1 MSTYRSGAFN
11 ANRGYDVFVTR
22 GKRVLLLLVAAVL
35 VPQLAWA
42 NGASEAFSRTSLALI
57 LMITLADACGF
68 LFERLGLPEL
78 VGEISA
84 GILLGNLALL
94 GIDFNFTALLRD
106 SEFMTYS
113 SELALVL
120 LLFLVGLESDMR
132 DLLKV
137 GRNATTV
144 AFAGVALPV
153 LLGLGTATALG
164 INGGLQGWFVGAM
177 LAATSVGITAKLLEA
192 QGKLKSPSGEVILG
206 AAVIDDVLGI
216 LLLAILASVAAS
228 GEFQLSALAIIIA
241 KAMLFFG
248 GAIFIGQRLMPQM
261 VHMVAITK
269 HASIWTG
276 FAFCLALGFAEL
288 ASFAGLAPLIGAFVA
303 GLLLD
308 DVYFR
313 VGATLQK
320 HTLEELIR
328 PISDI
333 LISIFFVGVGA
344 QVQLEVLADSNILLT
359 IAALT
364 TVAIVAK
371 AAAGYMVKGEGF
383 DRLGI
388 GFGMVPRGEVGLVFA
403 AFAFSHG
410 IFMPRTYTAL
420 VMVVLLTTVIGPAL
434 LKPRL
439 ARF

>member
-1 MSTYRSGAFN
+1 MGKALLG
-11 ANRGYDVFVTR
+11 RGGR
-22 GKRVLLLLVAAVL
+22 ILLLLTAAVL
-35 VPQLAWA
+35 IPSVAWA

-78 VGEISA
+78 VGEICA

-94 GIDFNFTALLRD
+94 GIDFNFSALLRD
-106 SEFMTYS
+106 SEFMTYAA
-113 SELALVL
+113 ELALVL
-120 LLFLVGLESDMR
+120 LLFLVGLESDMK

-137 GRNATTV
+137 GRNATAV
-144 AFAGVALPV
+144 ATAGVLLPV

-177 LAATSVGITAKLLEA
+177 LAATSVGITAKLLDA

-216 LLLAILASVAAS
+216 LLLAVLASIAAS
-228 GEFQLSALAIIIA
+228 GEFAWSSMLLIVAEALLFFALAIV
-241 KAMLFFG
+241 
-248 GAIFIGQRLMPQM
+248 IGQRLMPEM
-261 VHMVAITK
+261 IHMVAITK
-269 HASIWTG
+269 HASVWTG
-276 FAFCLALGFAEL
+276 FAFCLALGSAQL
-288 ASFAGLAPLIGAFVA
+288 ASLAGLAPLIGAFVA
-303 GLLLD
+303 GLILD

-313 VGATLQK
+313 VGASLQK

-333 LISIFFVGVGA
+333 FISIFFVYIGA
-344 QVQLEVLADSNILLT
+344 QVQLEVLADPKIVLIIL
-359 IAALT
+359 ALT
-364 TVAIVAK
+364 AVAVLSK
-371 AAAGYMVKGEGF
+371 SLAGFLVKGPGF

-388 GFGMVPRGEVGLVFA
+388 GLGMVPRGEVGLVFA
-403 AFAFSHG
+403 SFAFAQG
-410 IFMPRTYTAL
+410 IFQPSVYSAL

-434 LKPRL
+434 LKARL
-439 ARF
+439 KHF

>member
-1 MSTYRSGAFN
+1 LFRDIDCN
-11 ANRGYDVFVTR
+11 HERRIFVTR
-22 GKRVLLLLVAAVL
+22 GKRTLLLLVAAAL
-35 VPQLAWA
+35 LPSLAWA
-42 NGASEAFSRTSLALI
+42 SGASEVFTRTSLALI

-120 LLFLVGLESDMR
+120 LLFLVGVDSDMKE
-132 DLLKV
+132 LLKV
-137 GRNATTV
+137 GRNAATV

-164 INGGLQGWFVGAM
+164 ISGGIQGWFVGAM

-216 LLLAILASVAAS
+216 LLLAVLASVAAS
-228 GEFQLSALAIIIA
+228 GEFQWSALVIIVA
-241 KAMLFFG
+241 KALLFFG
-248 GAIFIGQRLMPQM
+248 GALFIGQRLMPHM

-288 ASFAGLAPLIGAFVA
+288 AALAGLAPLIGAFVA

-344 QVQLEVLADSNILLT
+344 QVQLEVLADSAILLT
-359 IAALT
+359 IVALT
-364 TVAIVAK
+364 LVAIGSK
-371 AAAGYMVKGEGF
+371 TIAGYMVKGRGF

-403 AFAFSHG
+403 AFAFSHR
-410 IFMPRTYTAL
+410 IFMPKTYTAL
-420 VMVVLLTTVIGPAL
+420 VMVVLLTTIIGPAL

-439 ARF
+439 SRF

>member
-1 MSTYRSGAFN
+1 M
-11 ANRGYDVFVTR
+11 
-22 GKRVLLLLVAAVL
+22 
-35 VPQLAWA
+35 
-42 NGASEAFSRTSLALI
+42 
-57 LMITLADACGF
+57 
-68 LFERLGLPEL
+68 
-78 VGEISA
+78 GEISA

-137 GRNATTV
+137 GRNATSV
-144 AFAGVALPV
+144 AFAGVILPV
-153 LLGLGTATALG
+153 LMGLGAATALG

-216 LLLAILASVAAS
+216 LLLAVLASIAVS
-228 GEFQLSALAIIIA
+228 GEFELSALFVIIA
-241 KAMLFFG
+241 KALLFFG
-248 GAIFIGQRLMPQM
+248 GALFIGQRLMPQM
-261 VHMVAITK
+261 IHMVAITK

-288 ASFAGLAPLIGAFVA
+288 AALAGLAPLIGAFVA

-333 LISIFFVGVGA
+333 MISIFFVGVGA
-344 QVQLEVLADSNILLT
+344 QVQLEVLADPGIVLT
-359 IAALT
+359 IVVLT
-364 TVAIVAK
+364 LVAIVSKGATGYLAK
-371 AAAGYMVKGEGF
+371 GPGL

-388 GFGMVPRGEVGLVFA
+388 GLGMIPRGEVGLVFA
-403 AFAFSHG
+403 AFAFAQG
-410 IFMPRTYTAL
+410 VFLPDTYTAL
-420 VMVVLLTTVIGPAL
+420 VMVVLLSSIIGPAL

-439 ARF
+439 TRF

>member
-1 MSTYRSGAFN
+1 MLFK
-11 ANRGYDVFVTR
+11 RGHR
-22 GKRVLLLLVAAVL
+22 ILLLLVAAAL
-35 VPQLAWA
+35 LPSMAWA
-42 NGASEAFSRTSLALI
+42 SGASESFTRTSLALI

-84 GILLGNLALL
+84 GILLGNLALI
-94 GIDFNFTALLRD
+94 GIDFNFTALLRS

-132 DLLKV
+132 DLLRV
-137 GRNATTV
+137 GRNATAV
-144 AFAGVALPV
+144 AVGGVLLPV
-153 LLGLGTATALG
+153 LMGLGAAAVVG

-177 LAATSVGITAKLLEA
+177 LAATSVGITAKLLET
-192 QGKLKSPSGEVILG
+192 QGKIKSPSGEVILG

-228 GEFQLSALAIIIA
+228 GEFAFSSLFLIIA
-241 KAMLFFG
+241 KALLFFA
-248 GAIFIGQRLMPQM
+248 GAIFIGQRLMPEM
-261 VHMVAITK
+261 VHMVALTK

-276 FAFCLALGFAEL
+276 FAFCLALAFAEL
-288 ASFAGLAPLIGAFVA
+288 ARFAGLAPLIGAFVA

-308 DVYFR
+308 DVHFR

-344 QVQLEVLADSNILLT
+344 QVQLEVLADPGILL
-359 IAALT
+359 IILVLT
-364 TVAIVAK
+364 LVAIISK
-371 AAAGYMVKGEGF
+371 GAAGWLVKGEGF
-383 DRLGI
+383 DRWGI
-388 GFGMVPRGEVGLVFA
+388 GFGMIPRGEVGLVFA
-403 AFAFSHG
+403 SFAFAHG

-420 VMVVLLTTVIGPAL
+420 VMVVLLTTIIGPAL

>member
-1 MSTYRSGAFN
+1 MS
-11 ANRGYDVFVTR
+11 R
-22 GKRVLLLLVAAVL
+22 GKRILLLLVAAAL
-35 VPQLAWA
+35 VPSLAWA
-42 NGASEAFSRTSLALI
+42 NGSSEAFTRTSLALI

-137 GRNATTV
+137 GRNATLV
-144 AFAGVALPV
+144 AFAGVILPV
-153 LLGLGTATALG
+153 LMGLGAATALG

-216 LLLAILASVAAS
+216 LLLAVLASIAVS
-228 GEFQLSALAIIIA
+228 GEFELSALFVIIA
-241 KAMLFFG
+241 KALLFFG
-248 GAIFIGQRLMPQM
+248 GALFVGQRLMPQM

-288 ASFAGLAPLIGAFVA
+288 AALAGLAPLIGAFVA

-333 LISIFFVGVGA
+333 MISIFFVGVGA
-344 QVQLEVLADSNILLT
+344 QVQLEVLADPGIVLT
-359 IAALT
+359 IVVLT
-364 TVAIVAK
+364 LVAVVSKGAT
-371 AAAGYMVKGEGF
+371 GYLVKGPGL

-388 GFGMVPRGEVGLVFA
+388 GLGMIPRGEVGLVFA
-403 AFAFSHG
+403 AFAFAQG
-410 IFMPRTYTAL
+410 VFLPDTYTAL
-420 VMVVLLTTVIGPAL
+420 VMVVLLSSIIGPAL

-439 ARF
+439 TRF

>member
-1 MSTYRSGAFN
+1 MRGRS
-11 ANRGYDVFVTR
+11 ANR
-22 GKRVLLLLVAAVL
+22 GKRVLLLMVAATL
-35 VPQLAWA
+35 LPSLAWA
-42 NGASEAFSRTSLALI
+42 SGASEDFSRTSLALI

-94 GIDFNFTALLRD
+94 GIDFNFTALLRE
-106 SEFMTYS
+106 SEFMSYAA
-113 SELALVL
+113 ELALVL
-120 LLFLVGLESDMR
+120 LLFLVGLESDMK

-137 GRNATTV
+137 GRNATAV
-144 AFAGVALPV
+144 AFAGVLVPV
-153 LLGLGTATALG
+153 LLGLGTAGMLG
-164 INGGLQGWFVGAM
+164 INGGMQGWFIGAM
-177 LAATSVGITAKLLEA
+177 LAATSVGITARLLDA
-192 QGKLKSPSGEVILG
+192 QGKLKSASGKVILG

-216 LLLAILASVAAS
+216 LLLAVLASIAAS
-228 GEFQLSALAIIIA
+228 GEFALTSTLLILA
-241 KAMLFFG
+241 KALLFFVV
-248 GAIFIGQRLMPQM
+248 AIYVGQRLMPEM
-261 VHMVAITK
+261 IHMVAITK

-288 ASFAGLAPLIGAFVA
+288 ASLAGLAPLIGAFLA

-320 HTLEELIR
+320 HTFEELIR

-333 LISIFFVGVGA
+333 MISIFFVGIGA
-344 QVQLEVLADSNILLT
+344 LVQLEVLVNPQTLFAILSLT
-359 IAALT
+359 A
-364 TVAIVAK
+364 VAILSK
-371 AAAGYMVKGEGF
+371 GIAGFMARGYGF

-403 AFAFSHG
+403 SFAFAHG
-410 IFMPRTYTAL
+410 IFEPEVYSAL
-420 VMVVLLTTVIGPAL
+420 VMVVLLTTIIGPAL

-439 ARF
+439 KHF